1 MTNDSHQ
8 RRQFLYKAGIAMTA
22 GIFAGCT
29 GNDSSS
35 NDSATAQTATNTTNN
50 TSKTTPATATS
61 GETATETMAEAEP
74 ATEARITAGERTA
87 IGTTDNSPITEP
99 APKPVDEYL
108 SDANFYD
115 GNMVVGVPLVAVG
128 TPGPKTG
135 FDPAA
140 IKVATGT
147 EVTWEW
153 ANDDQAHNV
162 ISAPISDEPQVL
174 DSGTPQE
181 TERATYRYTF
191 NEPGIYRYIC
201 GVHRAQTA
209 RGVIVVAPGSD
220 VGGPGPG

>member
-1 MTNDSHQ
+1 MTNNNHQ
-8 RRQFLYKAGIAMTA
+8 RRQFLCKAGIAMTA

-29 GNDSSS
+29 GNGSSS
-35 NDSATAQTATNTTNN
+35 DDSTTAQTVASTANN

-61 GETATETMAEAEP
+61 GKTAAGTMTEIEP
-74 ATEARITAGERTA
+74 TTEARATAA
-87 IGTTDNSPITEP
+87 DTTDSNPVTEP

-162 ISAPISDEPQVL
+162 TSAPTSDRPQVL
-174 DSGTPQE
+174 DSGTPKE
-181 TERATYRYTF
+181 AGSATYRHTF
-191 NEPGIYRYIC
+191 DEPGIYRYIC

-209 RGVIVVAPGSD
+209 RGVVVVAPGSD
-220 VGGPGPG
+220 VGGLGSG